1 MLAAS
6 CGGLSGRKRKRFCS
20 FAVRAGRMLAVYLSR
35 ANCGAHRRKGLVM
48 TSVAS
53 SSSRVVTE
61 SPVVVAL
68 DYNNRDSALA
78 FVDLIDPRDCRLK
91 VGKEMFTLFGPQIV
105 RDLQQRGFDVFLDLK
120 FHDIPN
126 TTAHAVAAAADLGVW
141 MVNVH
146 ASGGARMMTAAREA
160 LIPFGKDAPLLIAV
174 TVLTSMEASDLLDLG
189 VTLSPAEHAE
199 RLARLTQNC
208 GLDGVVCS
216 AQEAVRFKSALG
228 HNFKLVTP
236 GIRPQG
242 SDAGDQ
248 RRIMTP
254 EEAQAAGVDYMV
266 IGRPVT
272 QSADPA
278 LTLKAINAS
287 LGKVTG

>member
-1 MLAAS
+1 
-6 CGGLSGRKRKRFCS
+6 
-20 FAVRAGRMLAVYLSR
+20 
-35 ANCGAHRRKGLVM
+35 M
-48 TSVAS
+48 TFTAS
-53 SSSRVVTE
+53 SSSRAVTD

-68 DYNNRDSALA
+68 DYHNRDKALA
-78 FVDLIDPRDCRLK
+78 FVDRIDPRDCRLK
-91 VGKEMFTLFGPQIV
+91 VGKEMFTLFGPQLV

-160 LIPFGKDAPLLIAV
+160 LVPFGKDAPLLIAV
-174 TVLTSMEASDLLDLG
+174 TVLTSMEASDLADLG

-199 RLARLTQNC
+199 RLARLTQQC

-216 AQEAVRFKSALG
+216 AQEAVRFKQELG
-228 HNFKLVTP
+228 QSFKLVTP
-236 GIRPQG
+236 GIRPEG
-242 SDAGDQ
+242 SAAGDQ

-254 EEAQAAGVDYMV
+254 EQALAAGVDYMV

-272 QSADPA
+272 QSEDPA
-278 LTLKAINAS
+278 QTLKMINAS
-287 LGKVTG
+287 LKRGA